1 MRPPPLPD
9 RDSRPWW
16 DALGHHQLLVEACVA
31 CGRLRWPPRV
41 LCGACGSMEW
51 DWTAASGRATVASW
65 IVNHHP
71 FGDAFPPPY
80 TVVTARL
87 QDQEDILVPG
97 GYSGPAVKPVA
108 LHMLAALARE
118 QAVGVPLSGI
128 GGIASWRDAAE
139 FIALGAGSVQ
149 VCTENAANMAAHMRS
164 GRRILR
170 SRMIQGNASRGRE
183 RRGPR

>member
-16 DALGHHQLLVEACVA
+16 DALGHHQLLVQACVA

-97 GYSGPAVKPVA
+97 GYSGPADGRGLV
-108 LHMLAALARE
+108 MGAALVVDFEDLADEEGQQWTLLRWRPLP
-118 QAVGVPLSGI
+118 AVTTP
-128 GGIASWRDAAE
+128 
-139 FIALGAGSVQ
+139 
-149 VCTENAANMAAHMRS
+149 
-164 GRRILR
+164 
-170 SRMIQGNASRGRE
+170 
-183 RRGPR
+183 